1 MIMPYTITIRAGVSL
16 PLGAFGL
23 CRLYREEES
32 LACRAIYCKGL
43 CSVPALDQEGIAIYA
58 VSTGFLRD
66 HRGCHSPHPQ
76 YWAGYGRT
84 TILLTS

>member
-1 MIMPYTITIRAGVSL
+1 MHYSIAIRAGMSL

-43 CSVPALDQEGIAIYA
+43 CSVPALDQEGIAIHA
-58 VSTGFLRD
+58 STGFLKD
-66 HRGCHSPHPQ
+66 HRGYHSPHPQ